1 MQVGKMEQRTFDI
14 SGMDVRDASND
25 SEAPKITG
33 YGAVFN
39 TPADIGGMFT
49 EIIAPGAFAKALSSQ
64 SDVRALF
71 NHNWDYV
78 LGRTRSGTL
87 TLEEDAKGLR
97 FTVTPPAT
105 QWADDLRSSMLR
117 GDITQCSFGF
127 NVTKEDWNYDTVP
140 ATRTIQEVQ
149 LYEISVVSLPAYE
162 ETEAA
167 VVRTKDIYTRAKE
180 DHELRMKTQKL
191 MTKIQEA
198 LK

>member
-1 MQVGKMEQRTFDI
+1 MEQRTFDI

>member
-1 MQVGKMEQRTFDI
+1 MEQRTFDI

-49 EIIAPGAFAKALSSQ
+49 EIIAPGAFAKVLSSQ

>member
-25 SEAPKITG
+25 SEASKITG

-87 TLEEDAKGLR
+87 TLEEDARGLK

-149 LYEISVVSLPAYE
+149 LFEISVVSLPAYE

-167 VVRTKDIYTRAKE
+167 VVRTKDIYARAKE

-191 MTKIQEA
+191 VTKIQEA
-198 LK
+198 IK

>member
-1 MQVGKMEQRTFDI
+1 MGKMEQRTFDI

>member
-1 MQVGKMEQRTFDI
+1 MEQRTFDI

-25 SEAPKITG
+25 SEASKITG

-87 TLEEDAKGLR
+87 TLEEDARGLK

-149 LYEISVVSLPAYE
+149 LFEISVVSLPAYE

-167 VVRTKDIYTRAKE
+167 VVRTKDIYARAKE

-191 MTKIQEA
+191 VTKIQEA
-198 LK
+198 IK